1 MFGTKTTGMK
11 FHKNLTIF
19 LHNCD
24 IGMINLIQRAQFDF
38 ERRKTMKKA
47 LVGILTLGLIIG
59 LIGSSVGMGQ
69 KTLGTLQTNVSTT
82 TVVDTEQEL
91 EEYVP
96 KVIIEGKW
104 GKGED
109 EFYQVYKDLPKDSI
123 IEFKP
128 VYRYSFDIDNKRN
141 IYILTGSKVL
151 KYESNGKWV
160 KTIKIEPPV
169 FGHDIRVDDS
179 GNIFVIFYPWNQ
191 PDKFPV
197 VQDWHSSGVKIY
209 NKHLQLKDTYKLRKK
224 TPEGGYSLYKDE
236 LGNIWYE
243 DQLNRYPLSVKG
255 KIYDKSKQ
263 LKSAQLKMNLSKD
276 KKYYYKVPK
285 KEDFFEILDTQGK
298 LVKKVNTKVGFPA
311 KEKKFLTL
319 DEDGNF
325 YLSFNTHLF
334 EKLEVHKYGIGGRL
348 ICRIKMKPPN
358 FERKLLFA
366 PRRSVMVD
374 KFGNIYQLYFSDKKG
389 VKIIK
394 WERVEK

>member
-1 MFGTKTTGMK
+1 
-11 FHKNLTIF
+11 
-19 LHNCD
+19 
-24 IGMINLIQRAQFDF
+24 
-38 ERRKTMKKA
+38 MKKIIKLILVIGWLANAGTSSIA
-47 LVGILTLGLIIG
+47 LEQK
-59 LIGSSVGMGQ
+59 SSEPKQ
-69 KTLGTLQTNVSTT
+69 IKESTT
-82 TVVDTEQEL
+82 TIIAKDEQL
-91 EEYVP
+91 EKYVP
-96 KVIIEGKW
+96 EVIVEGKW

-348 ICRIKMKPPN
+348 IYRIKMKPPN

-374 KFGNIYQLYFSDKKG
+374 KFGNIYQLYFSDKEG

-394 WERVEK
+394 WGRAKSKK